1 MKRELYKNFDFAR
14 NIEHINAHMVVDSN
28 EQSSVEVKKTPQDAL
43 LSVIYAIDERTKLPT
58 GDLAYYV
65 SDSVNPQIKEFILKN
80 LLMDVS
86 SAANPTFNS
95 KEISDDLALDLM
107 RQPNETPD
115 AYRSRLNQ
123 FASEN
128 KDFAKRLYEKSVSAK
143 KSSAP
148 VVDE

>member
-1 MKRELYKNFDFAR
+1 MKKELYKNFDYAR
-14 NIEHINAHMVVDSN
+14 NIEHILAHQVSIEAD
-28 EQSSVEVKKTPQDAL
+28 ESVSEVKKTSKDAL

-65 SDSVNPQIKEFILKN
+65 SDKVNPQIKEFILHN

-86 SAANPTFNS
+86 AAANKPFDS
-95 KEISDDLALDLM
+95 KVISDDLALDLM

-128 KDFAKRLYEKSVSAK
+128 KDFAKRLYEKSVSAQ